1 MKLFLVFILATLL
14 LTQALAEASSININA
29 GNSLSRTVDE
39 GSSTVVAIHK
49 KHIPKINCNLACSK
63 RCKKASK
70 KKRCKRACKACC
82 VRCHC
87 VPPGTYGHKDVCPCY
102 ARLRTHGNK
111 LKCP

>member
-1 MKLFLVFILATLL
+1 MKKLFSIFIMAILL
-14 LTQALAEASSININA
+14 LQAFVEASS
-29 GNSLSRTVDE
+29 SLSDAANSPTKMDQ
-39 GSSTVVAIHK
+39 GNAVVALNK
-49 KHIPKINCNLACSK
+49 KPHLPKINCNQACSK

-82 VRCHC
+82 IRCHC
-87 VPPGTYGHKDVCPCY
+87 VPPGTYGHKSVCPCY